1 MLLGTAMWYP
11 FYDLQGADDATFEAK
26 VEPIVR
32 AIGDRG
38 KVRTQGS
45 AGFPH
50 QAAVARAPATAS
62 EPSPEGAA
70 AAPARAPVHAF
81 ATSSGN
87 LSELAAI
94 LREQRDEAKAERLA
108 MEAKMEQLRAEAKAE
123 RDEIQAHMEARLERQ
138 RAELMPRPAQQA
150 VTEVQLAT
158 LQARFERPHATK
170 LVSDEELYAL
180 EDLVAD
186 WAEVQA
192 SMMGQVVTEVML
204 YASAGNAFVPGMKVH
219 KVLKISAVTP
229 GDPSFARQV
238 RRKFLHPPHPTSA
251 LSKWRA
257 AVGGEF
263 S

>member
-1 MLLGTAMWYP
+1 MGAIQRQKMLECEGFILCNSQRTAELLVREPWGRWLGLLLGTAMWYP
-11 FYDLQGADDATFEAK
+11 FYDLLGADDATFEAK

-108 MEAKMEQLRAEAKAE
+108 MEAKMDRMLAAFEWGRA
-123 RDEIQAHMEARLERQ
+123 DSV
-138 RAELMPRPAQQA
+138 AELEKLR
-150 VTEVQLAT
+150 LA
-158 LQARFERPHATK
+158 
-170 LVSDEELYAL
+170 
-180 EDLVAD
+180 
-186 WAEVQA
+186 
-192 SMMGQVVTEVML
+192 
-204 YASAGNAFVPGMKVH
+204 
-219 KVLKISAVTP
+219 
-229 GDPSFARQV
+229 
-238 RRKFLHPPHPTSA
+238 
-251 LSKWRA
+251 
-257 AVGGEF
+257 
-263 S
+263 